1 MSVSQQ
7 APELTP
13 VLHRYEE
20 AVARRLRQWR
30 HEDVSARLLAADSS
44 LWSVH
49 EPPELTDRLGWLDLP
64 LRPASAVEEIQG
76 FGESVRADGLDHVVV
91 LGMGGSSLAA
101 EMFAAVLPTATG
113 ARLEVVDSTHPGVVA
128 EAAERLDPERTVFV
142 VASKSGRTLE
152 TLSLY
157 RTFGAWLEAAGCD
170 PATHLVAVTDPGS
183 DLAEEAGRAG
193 FRRLW
198 LADPAVGG
206 RYSAL
211 TEFGLVPAAMA
222 GIDVA
227 PIVASARRARELL
240 DGSMEERIELLRLG
254 GILGELATAGV
265 DKVTL
270 LTGRG
275 MLAFPAWLEQLIAE
289 SLGKRGR
296 GIVPV
301 AGEPLASARSYDE
314 DRLFVALEIASERNG
329 ALAETLRELE
339 SVHPVVRIRLPAATD
354 VGFELFRWE
363 VAVAAAAS
371 ILGVHPF
378 NQPDVEAAKRRARE
392 ALEGGLPEVEPRDGL
407 WVVDLSTEAGGSGAL
422 GPAMEAWLRGAVQGG
437 YIGIHAYLPRDENL
451 DAAVRELRAELG
463 QGTRLATTFGYG
475 PRFLHSTGQLHKGGP
490 NNGLFL
496 QLVDRPREGVEIPGS
511 EADFATLVR
520 AQAGGDAEALYD
532 RRQWV
537 LRVEVGE
544 DAVAAVKQLSGW
556 LADRRRGR

>member
-1 MSVSQQ
+1 MEV
-7 APELTP
+7 ELSA
-13 VLHRYEE
+13 VLHGHGD

-30 HEDVSARLLAADSS
+30 HDDLSARLLAADPS

-49 EPPELTDRLGWLDLP
+49 QPAELTDRLGWLDLP
-64 LRPASAVEEIQG
+64 LRAAAEIDEIKA
-76 FGESVRADGLDHVVV
+76 FGDEVRADGFEHVVV

-101 EMFAAVLPTATG
+101 EMFAAMLPG
-113 ARLEVVDSTHPGVVA
+113 AAGASLEVLDSTHPEVVSR
-128 EAAERLDPERTVFV
+128 AADRLDPEHTVFV

-157 RTFGAWLEAAGCD
+157 HYFKAWLEAAGRE
-170 PATHLVAVTDPGS
+170 PERQLVAVTDPGS
-183 DLAEEAGRAG
+183 ELSQEAERTE

-198 LADPAVGG
+198 LANAEVGG

-211 TEFGLVPAAMA
+211 TEFGLVPAAMV
-222 GIDVA
+222 GIDIA
-227 PIVASARRARELL
+227 AIVDSARRARELL

-254 GILGELATAGV
+254 AILGELAAAGT
-265 DKVTL
+265 DKLTL

-301 AGEPLASARSYDE
+301 AGEPLASARSYDP
-314 DRLFVALEIASERNG
+314 DRLFVALEIAAERNG
-329 ALAETLRELE
+329 ALAETLKELE
-339 SVHPVVRIRLPAATD
+339 SIHPVVRIRLPAATN

-363 VAVAAAAS
+363 VAVAVAAT

-392 ALEGGLPEVEPRDGL
+392 ALESGLPEVESRDGL
-407 WVVDLSTEAGGSGAL
+407 WVVDLSAESGGSGAL
-422 GPAMEAWLRGAVQGG
+422 GAAMEAWLRGAVQGG